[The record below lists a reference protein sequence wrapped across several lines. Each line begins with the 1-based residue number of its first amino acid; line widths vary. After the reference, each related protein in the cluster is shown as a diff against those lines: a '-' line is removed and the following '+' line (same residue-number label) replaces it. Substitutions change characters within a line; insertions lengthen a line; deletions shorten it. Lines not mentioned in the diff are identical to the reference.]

1 MEYLFIIILTAASFA
16 LGLVGSIAGVGGG
29 VLFTPIFL
37 AFTQMNVDVI
47 RAAGLAVALTT
58 AVISS
63 RNYIRAGITPLKL
76 ALLFGAVASLTA
88 IVGAAL
94 GIYIVKQFGKV
105 GEAYVR
111 IALASVMLLVVVAM
125 FLKRQDYP
133 EPRPNKI
140 SEKLGLAGFYND
152 PVRGRV
158 AYVPNRIF
166 LSALLMS
173 GVGFIG
179 GMFGLG
185 GGWAIVPILNLVSRL
200 PLKVAVATSLTII
213 AITDAPALMVY
224 NINGALNAYIVALTA
239 PMVALGALVG
249 SKIMIK
255 IKASVI
261 RYAIIAVMIISAI
274 QLIQRGLAQL
284 S

>member
-1 MEYLFIIILTAASFA
+1 M
-16 LGLVGSIAGVGGG
+16 
-29 VLFTPIFL
+29 
-37 AFTQMNVDVI
+37 
-47 RAAGLAVALTT
+47 
-58 AVISS
+58 
-63 RNYIRAGITPLKL
+63 
-76 ALLFGAVASLTA
+76 
-88 IVGAAL
+88 
-94 GIYIVKQFGKV
+94 
-105 GEAYVR
+105 
-111 IALASVMLLVVVAM
+111 
-125 FLKRQDYP
+125 
-133 EPRPNKI
+133 
-140 SEKLGLAGFYND
+140 
-152 PVRGRV
+152 
-158 AYVPNRIF
+158 
-166 LSALLMS
+166 
-173 GVGFIG
+173 GFIG
-179 GMFGLG
+179 GMFGLT

-213 AITDAPALMVY
+213 AITYAPALMVY